1 MKALGAKIA
10 KKRKDIG
17 MTQTDFADKL
27 NVTRQ
32 TVSRWEAGTVLPD
45 IDKIPDI
52 AAILNVSCDYLM
64 KDDVLE
70 EESVTA
76 NPVSRLLEETAG
88 KTVRFTFFE
97 DEADWDLFNN
107 DCRILEFQN
116 NWIKVE
122 AVTKKGKIEKLNII
136 GDAVNVARIP
146 NAIEAGYTLAAGI

>member
-70 EESVTA
+70 EESVTS

-97 DEADWDLFNN
+97 DEADLDLFNN

-122 AVTKKGKIEKLNII
+122 AVTKKGKIEKL
-136 GDAVNVARIP
+136 IP
-146 NAIEAGYTLAAGI
+146 VSSVLSVEIKEES

>member
-70 EESVTA
+70 EESITS

-97 DEADWDLFNN
+97 DEADLDLFNN

-122 AVTKKGKIEKLNII
+122 AVTKKGKIEKL
-136 GDAVNVARIP
+136 IP
-146 NAIEAGYTLAAGI
+146 VSSVLSVEIKEES

>member
-1 MKALGAKIA
+1 MKALGAKIS

-52 AAILNVSCDYLM
+52 AAILNVSCDSLM

-70 EESVTA
+70 EESVTS

-97 DEADWDLFNN
+97 DEADLDLFNN

-116 NWIKVE
+116 NWIKVK
-122 AVTKKGKIEKLNII
+122 AVAKKGKIEKL
-136 GDAVNVARIP
+136 IP
-146 NAIEAGYTLAAGI
+146 VSSVLSVEIKEES

>member
-1 MKALGAKIA
+1 MKALGAKIS

-52 AAILNVSCDYLM
+52 AAILNVSCDSLM

-122 AVTKKGKIEKLNII
+122 AVTKKGKIEKL
-136 GDAVNVARIP
+136 IP
-146 NAIEAGYTLAAGI
+146 VSSVLSVEIKEES

>member
-1 MKALGAKIA
+1 
-10 KKRKDIG
+10 
-17 MTQTDFADKL
+17 MTQTDFEDKL

-32 TVSRWEAGTVLPD
+32 TVSRWEAGTFLPD

-70 EESVTA
+70 EESATA
-76 NPVSRLLEETAG
+76 SSVSRLLEETAG

-97 DEADWDLFNN
+97 DEADWGLFNN

-116 NWIKVE
+116 N
-122 AVTKKGKIEKLNII
+122 
-136 GDAVNVARIP
+136 
-146 NAIEAGYTLAAGI
+146 